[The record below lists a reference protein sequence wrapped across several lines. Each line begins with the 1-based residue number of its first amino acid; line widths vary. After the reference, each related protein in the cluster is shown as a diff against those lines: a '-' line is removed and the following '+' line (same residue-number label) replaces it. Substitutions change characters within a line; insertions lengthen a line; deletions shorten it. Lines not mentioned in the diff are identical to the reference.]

1 MVGTRYWREG
11 GSSELNCPELQQ
23 CFPLPRVR
31 DNARTRTIRRD
42 LEEVSSA
49 KLSGGLQG
57 VTILIQ
63 E

>member
-1 MVGTRYWREG
+1 MVGTQHWREG
-11 GSSELNCPELQQ
+11 GGSELNYPELQQ
-23 CFPLPRVR
+23 CSPLPRVR
-31 DNARTRTIRRD
+31 DNARTRTRRRD